1 MLLVVTD
8 MKKEALN
15 STISTTHQSGKK
27 PPLFCKFF
35 SMLSPKNE
43 KNAKVSSPSHHA
55 VPSTI
60 FTVSKSGELERVFRY
75 FDENGDGKIS
85 PAELQNCLRA
95 AGEELSAEDAE
106 AVVESTDSD
115 GDGLLGLEDFLK
127 LVDAEE
133 EEEKGRNIRDAF
145 KMYEMEGQGCITP
158 NSLRRMLR
166 RLGETRSIDECRAMI
181 RRFDLNG
188 DGVISFDEFKVMML

>member
-1 MLLVVTD
+1 

-15 STISTTHQSGKK
+15 STISTTHQSSKK
-27 PPLFCKFF
+27 PPPFCRFF
-35 SMLSPKNE
+35 SMLSPKN
-43 KNAKVSSPSHHA
+43 KNAMVSSPSHA

-60 FTVSKSGELERVFRY
+60 STGSKSGELERVFRY

-145 KMYEMEGQGCITP
+145 RMYEMEGQGCITP
-158 NSLRRMLR
+158 NSLRRMLK
-166 RLGETRSIDECRAMI
+166 RLGETRSIGECRAMI

>member
-1 MLLVVTD
+1 
-8 MKKEALN
+8 MKKEALIN
-15 STISTTHQSGKK
+15 STSSKAHESSKK
-27 PPLFCKFF
+27 PPPFCRFF
-35 SMLSPKNE
+35 SMLSPKKE
-43 KNAKVSSPSHHA
+43 KNATVSSPSHDV
-55 VPSTI
+55 VPPKS
-60 FTVSKSGELERVFRY
+60 FTANKSGELERVFQY

-85 PAELQNCLRA
+85 PAELQNCMRA

-115 GDGLLGLEDFLK
+115 GDGLLGLEDFVK

-145 KMYEMEGQGCITP
+145 KMYEMEDQGCITP
-158 NSLRRMLR
+158 KSLRAMLK
-166 RLGETRSIDECRAMI
+166 RLGESRSIDECRAMI

-188 DGVISFDEFKVMML
+188 DGVISLDEFKVMML

>member
-1 MLLVVTD
+1 MLLAVTD
-8 MKKEALN
+8 MKKEALD
-15 STISTTHQSGKK
+15 STSLTTHQSSKK
-27 PPLFCKFF
+27 PSLFGRFF
-35 SMLSPKNE
+35 TMLSPKNE
-43 KNAKVSSPSHHA
+43 KNAMVSSPRLP
-55 VPSTI
+55 VPSTL
-60 FTVSKSGELERVFRY
+60 FTGSKSGELERVFRY

-106 AVVESTDSD
+106 AVVESSDSD

-133 EEEKGRNIRDAF
+133 EEKGRSIRDAF
-145 KMYEMEGQGCITP
+145 QLYEMEGQGCITP
-158 NSLRRMLR
+158 NSLRRMLK
-166 RLGETRSIDECRAMI
+166 RLGQSRSIDECRAMI

-188 DGVISFDEFKVMML
+188 DGVISLDEFEVMML